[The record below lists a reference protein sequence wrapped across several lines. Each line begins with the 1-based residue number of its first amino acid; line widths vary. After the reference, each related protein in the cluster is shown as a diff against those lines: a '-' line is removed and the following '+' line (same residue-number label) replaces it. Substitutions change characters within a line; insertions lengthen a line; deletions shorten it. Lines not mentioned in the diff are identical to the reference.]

1 MLMGKGKR
9 TGRSQQWRGERGRLY
24 IAGDC
29 RIQEECEGRSR
40 IQNWGEG
47 VDERFEYVQCL
58 FCVTGREAGV
68 VRTLEETEGVRA
80 VFPQKVKLIWKKD
93 AWVQELFPLFP
104 GYVFVYSHFLIPYT
118 TLCADRNVL
127 RILTYDREG
136 KESCL
141 NDRDRAFAEMILRT
155 NGVVG
160 VLDAVQ
166 EGSYVRVNEGALH
179 DFNGHVVKVDK
190 RKRLAKV
197 EMDIL
202 GDRRDV
208 WLAFHLLESN
218 NR

>member
-47 VDERFEYVQCL
+47 VDERFEYIQCL

-68 VRTLEETEGVRA
+68 VRTLEKTEGVLA
-80 VFPQKVKLIWKKD
+80 VFPQKVKPV
-93 AWVQELFPLFP
+93 WVKNDWVEELFPLFP
-104 GYVFVYSHFLIPYT
+104 GYVFVYSHSLIPYA

-127 RILTYDREG
+127 RVLTYDKEG
-136 KESCL
+136 NESCL
-141 NDRDRAFAEMILRT
+141 NGPDRAFAEMLLRT
-155 NGVVG
+155 DGVVG
-160 VLDAVQ
+160 TLSAVQ
-166 EGSYVRVNEGALH
+166 EGSYVRVNEGALR
-179 DFNGHVVKVDK
+179 DFNGRVVKVDK

-202 GDRRDV
+202 GDRRAV
-208 WLAFHLLESN
+208 WLAFRLLESN
-218 NR
+218 N